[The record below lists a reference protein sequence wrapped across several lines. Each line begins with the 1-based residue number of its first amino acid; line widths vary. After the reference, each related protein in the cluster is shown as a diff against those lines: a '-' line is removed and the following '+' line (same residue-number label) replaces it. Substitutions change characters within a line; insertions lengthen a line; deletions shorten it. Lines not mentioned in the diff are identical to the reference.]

1 MEQLEQNQIDRNTLI
16 LFTGDNGPWM
26 VQGTSGGSE
35 GLLTGRA
42 SGALAGSSC
51 LLCCCSCCCS
61 CSCSDAAAP
70 APASAPVSP
79 FAAKTT
85 AATRCAQATGTRA
98 KARRGRAASTR
109 PASPTGRY
117 APAVLPFPEKNLQTG
132 RVCRGSQG
140 QIAPASRTAE
150 IVSSLDLLPTASA
163 LAGVALPTDRVCKL
177 TTAMHALLVVLFA
190 PFFQHV
196 RKLTRRALPFR

>member
-42 SGALAGSSC
+42 SGA
-51 LLCCCSCCCS
+51 CSCCCS
-61 CSCSDAAAP
+61 CSCSGAAAP
-70 APASAPVSP
+70 APAPAAPVSP
-79 FAAKTT
+79 VAAKTA

>member
-1 MEQLEQNQIDRNTLI
+1 M
-16 LFTGDNGPWM
+16 
-26 VQGTSGGSE
+26 GGRHPR
-35 GLLTGRA
+35 GRLRL
-42 SGALAGSSC
+42 LAGT
-51 LLCCCSCCCS
+51 
-61 CSCSDAAAP
+61 P
-70 APASAPVSP
+70 PQYFRSP
-79 FAAKTT
+79 RKT
-85 AATRCAQATGTRA
+85 CKQ
-98 KARRGRAASTR
+98 
-109 PASPTGRY
+109 
-117 APAVLPFPEKNLQTG
+117 G

-190 PFFQHV
+190 LFFQHV